1 MGHFSENIE
10 QHVNNLTDIMDNIP
24 SKGITMLTGS
34 NGSGKSLIRNQ
45 FIFRLAERAG
55 VEAKNFKGK
64 LGSVSMQKRTES
76 QPEWGAMSSVMHDTP
91 WLPTSQNTLDLID
104 RVIDSQ
110 FEYIII
116 DEPEIGMG
124 EEIVMSLVD
133 HLNEKFKQ
141 HPNKGFMVISHNRYI
156 VEHLNYDN
164 FFNLDGLKTKEEWLN
179 RPLIKADLNLLREN
193 KLYFYIR
200 DKQKQK

>member
-1 MGHFSENIE
+1 MTHFSENLE
-10 QHVNNLTDIMDNIP
+10 AHVDGLTDIMEKIP
-24 SKGITMLTGS
+24 SIGVSVLTGS

-55 VEAKNFKGK
+55 VDVKNFKGK
-64 LGSVSMQKRTES
+64 LGSVSMQRRTES
-76 QPEWGAMSSVMHDTP
+76 NPEFGGLSGVMHDTP

-104 RVIDSQ
+104 GVIKSS

-133 HLNEKFKQ
+133 HLNDIFKEYPQ
-141 HPNKGFMVISHNRYI
+141 KGFLIITHNRYI
-156 VEHLNYDN
+156 VENLQYDN
-164 FFNLDGLKTKEEWLN
+164 FFNCDGIQTKEEWLN
-179 RPLIKADLNLLREN
+179 RPIVKADLNLLRDN
-193 KLYFYIR
+193 KLFFYIR
-200 DKQKQK
+200 DRQKQK

>member
-1 MGHFSENIE
+1 MGHFSENLE
-10 QHVNNLTDIMDNIP
+10 QHVDNLSDIMDNIP
-24 SKGITMLTGS
+24 SKGITILTGS

-45 FIFRLAERAG
+45 FIFRLAQRAG

-104 RVIDSQ
+104 RVIETS

-124 EEIVMSLVD
+124 EEIVMALVD
-133 HLNEKFKQ
+133 YLNDKFQK
-141 HPNKGFMVISHNRYI
+141 HSDKGYMIITHNRYI
-156 VEHLNYDN
+156 VEHLNSDY
-164 FFNLDGLKTKEEWLN
+164 FFNLDGIKTKEEWLN
-179 RPLIKADLNLLREN
+179 RPLVKANLETLKEN

-200 DKQKQK
+200 DKQKEK